1 MASQGGVR
9 YGEASLGMIFLSV
22 SKDEKLELTEAEYYG
37 LVAELYEDQ
46 YPESRR
52 GTAFLV
58 HVAERTIGAKP

>member
-1 MASQGGVR
+1 
-9 YGEASLGMIFLSV
+9 MIFLSV
-22 SKDEKLELTEAEYYG
+22 SKDEKLVLTENEYFG

-58 HVAERTIGAKP
+58 HVAERTLTK